1 MAQDLKNIY
10 QGKTPAQVAKMKEED
25 RQNAAK
31 VIAGRKKE
39 EPKNSEGRTA
49 KQEAGYMKAMKDNE
63 MEVKR
68 IDDQIKADDK
78 ARVAGRLAAAARR
91 AKIKQ

>member
-10 QGKTPAQVAKMKEED
+10 QGKTPAQVANMKRED
-25 RQNAAK
+25 YVTSAK
-31 VIAGRKKE
+31 IIAGRKKE

-49 KQEAGYMKAMKDNE
+49 KQEAGYMKSMKNNE

-78 ARVAGRLAAAARR
+78 TRVAGRLAAAARR

>member
-1 MAQDLKNIY
+1 
-10 QGKTPAQVAKMKEED
+10 
-25 RQNAAK
+25 
-31 VIAGRKKE
+31 
-39 EPKNSEGRTA
+39 
-49 KQEAGYMKAMKDNE
+49 MKDNE

>member
-10 QGKTPAQVAKMKEED
+10 QGKTPAQVAKMKRKD
-25 RQNAAK
+25 YVTSAK
-31 VIAGRKKE
+31 IIAGRKKE

-49 KQEAGYMKAMKDNE
+49 KQEAGYMKAMKENE
-63 MEVKR
+63 MEVKK

-78 ARVAGRLAAAARR
+78 VRVAGRLAAAAKR
-91 AKIKQ
+91 AKIKP

>member
-10 QGKTPAQVAKMKEED
+10 QGKTPAQVAKMKRED
-25 RQNAAK
+25 YVTSAK
-31 VIAGRKKE
+31 IIASRKKE
-39 EPKNSEGRTA
+39 EPKNAEGRTA

-91 AKIKQ
+91 ANIKQ